1 MNFSDKNILI
11 IGASSGIGHALAE
24 QLQAAGATLFVAS
37 RQQPAGINATFI
49 EWDVTQPIGTRFDAL
64 PEVIHGLVY
73 CPGTINLR
81 PFNRFSADDFKQDFQ
96 INVLGAVAVIQATL
110 TRLKKANGGSV
121 VMFSTVAARTGM
133 GFHATI
139 ATVKSAVEGLTVSL
153 AAEYANAKIRFNAI
167 APSLTD
173 TPLAAMLLATDE
185 KRDASNKRHPL
196 GRVGTSQDL
205 ANSAAFLL
213 SDDSA
218 WMTGQVLRVDGG
230 MGNLK

>member
-11 IGASSGIGHALAE
+11 IGASSGIGHALAT
-24 QLQAAGATLFVAS
+24 QLEAAGATLFVAS
-37 RQQPAGINATFI
+37 RRQPANISATFI
-49 EWDVTQPIGTRFDAL
+49 EWDATQPITNQFDAL
-64 PEVIHGLVY
+64 PDVIHGLVY
-73 CPGTINLR
+73 CPGSINLR
-81 PFNRFSADDFKQDFQ
+81 PFNRLSADDFKQDFQ
-96 INVLGAVAVIQATL
+96 LNVLGAVAVIQSNL

-133 GFHATI
+133 GFHATV
-139 ATVKSAVEGLTVSL
+139 ATAKSAVEGLTVSL

-173 TPLAAMLLATDE
+173 TPLAGALLATDE

-205 ANSAAFLL
+205 ANTAAFLL
-213 SDDSA
+213 SDDSS

>member
-11 IGASSGIGHALAE
+11 IGASSGIGHALAT
-24 QLQAAGATLFVAS
+24 QLEAAGATLFVAS
-37 RQQPAGINATFI
+37 RRQPANINATFI
-49 EWDVTQPIGTRFDAL
+49 EWDATQPITNQFDAL
-64 PEVIHGLVY
+64 PDVVHGLVY
-73 CPGTINLR
+73 CPGSINLR
-81 PFNRFSADDFKQDFQ
+81 PFNRLSADDFKQDFQ
-96 INVLGAVAVIQATL
+96 LNVLGAVAVIQSNL

-133 GFHATI
+133 GFHATV
-139 ATVKSAVEGLTVSL
+139 ATAKSAVEGLTVSL

-173 TPLAAMLLATDE
+173 TPLAGALLATDE

-205 ANSAAFLL
+205 ANTAAFLL
-213 SDDSA
+213 SDDSS